1 MQKLI
6 KTVLIPI
13 FFILSVAAFV
23 SCKKAEDI
31 LILPPENIRVENDYL
46 FWDEALH
53 AEWYLVDID
62 GTEYEADT
70 NSLSLFEITTEPKS
84 SYQIRIKSCGDETVN
99 YEKSEWSALCD
110 YRREK
115 QPFLFQSINNN
126 TEYQIKAVEPE
137 SLNGSVILPAYFNNK
152 PITKI
157 MSCAFKNAVNVTAV
171 KLPYTIAEIGNS
183 AFYNCT
189 GLQRIELPDGLKEI
203 PLESFYNCAALTEIN
218 LPRVTKISTSAF
230 YKCSSLT
237 SLHIPQSVREIGNC
251 ITAYCKNLTSLTV
264 DENNL
269 FYESEGNCI
278 IKKSTHTII
287 AGCIASVIPQ
297 SAKTIGPL
305 AFCGSMPEP
314 FVIPSNIEKLELCAL
329 STYSGKTLVIPA
341 SVTYIDYEFIG
352 YCPNLTQITV
362 AENNPVYRSEG
373 NCIIEKATGT
383 VVKGCNTSVI
393 PQGIKAIG
401 PCAFKW
407 FQAEEIVIPHGVEI
421 IDEEAFLEST
431 VKKVV
436 LPDTLTE
443 IRGSA
448 FKECHSLA
456 EAALPYGLT
465 KIGSEAFFKTNLQY
479 ANIPETV
486 KEIGTNA
493 FASHSFLTVIL
504 PSCVEKIG
512 NTAFINAITFVNA
525 TKRECEAKSGWAI
538 YTIMGTGAPW
548 HNSNAV
554 YECTFADD
562 ENGKYLYSWKYTF
575 ETDEETGETSY
586 FSGLAE
592 IGIPFRKGYRF
603 LGFSATEGSSVPDIV
618 PAKFLN
624 HEEFLTAFDFQQL
637 KNYKNGTVF
646 YSVWEASDTAEE

>member
-6 KTVLIPI
+6 ITVLIPI
-13 FFILSVAAFV
+13 FFMLSVAAFV
-23 SCKKAEDI
+23 SCKKAEA
-31 LILPPENIRVENDYL
+31 ILPPENIRVENDYL
-46 FWDEALH
+46 FWDEAPH

-99 YEKSEWSALCD
+99 YKKSEWSALCD

-137 SLNGSVILPAYFNNK
+137 SLNGSVILPAYINNK

-157 MSCAFKNAVNVTAV
+157 MPCAFKNAVNVTAV
-171 KLPYTIAEIGNS
+171 RLPYTLAEIGNS

-203 PLESFYNCAALTEIN
+203 PFEAFYNCAALTEIN

-314 FVIPSNIEKLELCAL
+314 FVIPSNIEKLERYAL
-329 STYSGKTLVIPA
+329 SMYPGKTLVIPE
-341 SVTYIDYEFIG
+341 SVTYLDYEFIG

-421 IDEEAFLEST
+421 IYEEAFLEST

-456 EAALPYGLT
+456 EAALPYGLI

-646 YSVWEASDTAEE
+646 YSVWEAVDTAEE

>member
-13 FFILSVAAFV
+13 FFMLSVAAFV
-23 SCKKAEDI
+23 SCKKAEA
-31 LILPPENIRVENDYL
+31 ILPPENIRVENDYL
-46 FWDEALH
+46 FWDEAPH

-99 YEKSEWSALCD
+99 YKKSEWSALCD

-137 SLNGSVILPAYFNNK
+137 SLNGSVILPAYINNK

-157 MSCAFKNAVNVTAV
+157 MPCAFKNAVNVTAV
-171 KLPYTIAEIGNS
+171 RLPYTLAEIGNS

-203 PLESFYNCAALTEIN
+203 PFEAFYNCAALTEIN

-329 STYSGKTLVIPA
+329 STYSGKTLVIPE
-341 SVTYIDYEFIG
+341 SVTYLDYEFIG

-421 IDEEAFLEST
+421 IYEEAFLEST

-443 IRGSA
+443 IRESA

-525 TKRECEAKSGWAI
+525 TKRECEAKIGWAI

-618 PAKFLN
+618 PTKFLN

-646 YSVWEASDTAEE
+646 YSVWEAVDTAEE

>member
-6 KTVLIPI
+6 KKVLITI
-13 FFILSVAAFV
+13 FFMLTVAAFV

-46 FWDEALH
+46 FWDEAPH

-99 YEKSEWSALCD
+99 YKKSEWSALCD

-137 SLNGSVILPAYFNNK
+137 SLNGSVILPAYINNK

-157 MSCAFKNAVNVTAV
+157 MPCAFKNAVNVTAV
-171 KLPYTIAEIGNS
+171 RLPYTLAEIGNS

-203 PLESFYNCAALTEIN
+203 PFEAFYNCAALTEIN

-314 FVIPSNIEKLELCAL
+314 FVIPSNIEKLERYAL

-538 YTIMGTGAPW
+538 YTIMGAGAPW

-646 YSVWEASDTAEE
+646 YSVWEAVDTAEE

>member
-1 MQKLI
+1 MLSRVK
-6 KTVLIPI
+6 KFAVFT
-13 FFILSVAAFV
+13 FFICLLSAFV
-23 SCKKAEDI
+23 ACNRQKEN
-31 LILPPENIRVENDYL
+31 LLPPENIRVENDYL

-99 YEKSEWSALCD
+99 YKKSEWSALCD
-110 YRREK
+110 YQREN

-126 TEYQIKAVEPE
+126 TEYQIKAVDPE
-137 SLNGSVILPAYFNNK
+137 SLNGSVILPAYINNK

-157 MSCAFKNAVNVTAV
+157 MPCAFKNAVNVTAV

-203 PLESFYNCAALTEIN
+203 PFEAFRNCAALTEIN

-230 YKCSSLT
+230 YNCSSLT
-237 SLHIPQSVREIGNC
+237 SLHIPQSVRVIGNC

-373 NCIIEKATGT
+373 NCIIEKATNT

-646 YSVWEASDTAEE
+646 YSVWEAVDTAEE

>member
-13 FFILSVAAFV
+13 FFMLSVAAFV
-23 SCKKAEDI
+23 SCKKAEA
-31 LILPPENIRVENDYL
+31 ILPPENIRVENDYL
-46 FWDEALH
+46 FWDEAPH

-99 YEKSEWSALCD
+99 YKKSEWSALCD
-110 YRREK
+110 YQREK

-137 SLNGSVILPAYFNNK
+137 SLNGSVILPAYINNK

-157 MSCAFKNAVNVTAV
+157 MPCAFKNAVNVTAV
-171 KLPYTIAEIGNS
+171 RLPYTLAEIGNS

-203 PLESFYNCAALTEIN
+203 PFEAFYNCAALTEIN

-314 FVIPSNIEKLELCAL
+314 FVIPSNIEKLERYAL
-329 STYSGKTLVIPA
+329 SMYPGKTLVILE
-341 SVTYIDYEFIG
+341 SVTYLDYEFIG

-421 IDEEAFLEST
+421 IYEEAFLEST

-456 EAALPYGLT
+456 EAALPYGLI

-603 LGFSATEGSSVPDIV
+603 LGLSATEGSSVPDIV

-646 YSVWEASDTAEE
+646 YSVWEAVDTAEE

>member
-23 SCKKAEDI
+23 SCKKAEA
-31 LILPPENIRVENDYL
+31 ILPPENIRVENDYL

-70 NSLSLFEITTEPKS
+70 NSLNLFEITTEPKS

-99 YEKSEWSALCD
+99 YKKSEWSALCD

-218 LPRVTKISTSAF
+218 LPKVTKISTSAF

-305 AFCGSMPEP
+305 AFCGSMPKP

-465 KIGSEAFFKTNLQY
+465 KIGSEAFYKTNLQY

>member
-23 SCKKAEDI
+23 SCKKAEA
-31 LILPPENIRVENDYL
+31 ILPPANIRVENDYL
-46 FWDEALH
+46 FWDEAPH

-99 YEKSEWSALCD
+99 YKKSEWSALCD
-110 YRREK
+110 YQREK

-126 TEYQIKAVEPE
+126 TEYQIKAVDPE
-137 SLNGSVILPAYFNNK
+137 SLNGSVILPAYINNK

-157 MSCAFKNAVNVTAV
+157 MPCAFKNAVNVTAV

-203 PLESFYNCAALTEIN
+203 PFEAFRNCAALTEIN

-230 YKCSSLT
+230 YNCSSLT
-237 SLHIPQSVREIGNC
+237 SLHIPQSVRVIGNC

-305 AFCGSMPEP
+305 AFFGSMPEP
-314 FVIPSNIEKLELCAL
+314 FVIPSNIEKLERYAL
-329 STYSGKTLVIPA
+329 SMYPGKTLVIPE
-341 SVTYIDYEFIG
+341 SVTYLDYEFIG

-362 AENNPVYRSEG
+362 AENNPVYRSE
-373 NCIIEKATGT
+373 
-383 VVKGCNTSVI
+383 
-393 PQGIKAIG
+393 
-401 PCAFKW
+401 
-407 FQAEEIVIPHGVEI
+407 
-421 IDEEAFLEST
+421 
-431 VKKVV
+431 
-436 LPDTLTE
+436 
-443 IRGSA
+443 
-448 FKECHSLA
+448 
-456 EAALPYGLT
+456 
-465 KIGSEAFFKTNLQY
+465 
-479 ANIPETV
+479 
-486 KEIGTNA
+486 
-493 FASHSFLTVIL
+493 
-504 PSCVEKIG
+504 
-512 NTAFINAITFVNA
+512 
-525 TKRECEAKSGWAI
+525 
-538 YTIMGTGAPW
+538 
-548 HNSNAV
+548 
-554 YECTFADD
+554 
-562 ENGKYLYSWKYTF
+562 
-575 ETDEETGETSY
+575 
-586 FSGLAE
+586 
-592 IGIPFRKGYRF
+592 
-603 LGFSATEGSSVPDIV
+603 
-618 PAKFLN
+618 
-624 HEEFLTAFDFQQL
+624 
-637 KNYKNGTVF
+637 
-646 YSVWEASDTAEE
+646 

>member
-23 SCKKAEDI
+23 SCKKAEA
-31 LILPPENIRVENDYL
+31 ILPPENIRVENDYL

-99 YEKSEWSALCD
+99 YKKSEWSALCD
-110 YRREK
+110 YQREK

-126 TEYQIKAVEPE
+126 TEYQIKAVDPE

-203 PLESFYNCAALTEIN
+203 SFEAFYNCAALTEIN

-237 SLHIPQSVREIGNC
+237 SLHIPQSVRVIGNC

-269 FYESEGNCI
+269 FYKSEGNCI

-373 NCIIEKATGT
+373 NCIIEKATNT

-456 EAALPYGLT
+456 EAALPYGLI

-538 YTIMGTGAPW
+538 YTIMGIGAPW

-646 YSVWEASDTAEE
+646 YSVWEAVDTAEE

>member
-6 KTVLIPI
+6 KKVLIPI
-13 FFILSVAAFV
+13 FFMLSVAAFV
-23 SCKKAEDI
+23 SCKKAEA
-31 LILPPENIRVENDYL
+31 ILPPENIRVENDYL
-46 FWDEALH
+46 LWDATPH
-53 AEWYLVDID
+53 TEWYLVDID

-99 YEKSEWSALCD
+99 YKKSEWSALCD
-110 YRREK
+110 YQREK

-126 TEYQIKAVEPE
+126 TEYQIKAVDPE

-203 PLESFYNCAALTEIN
+203 SFEAFYNCAALTEIN

-237 SLHIPQSVREIGNC
+237 SLHIPQSVRVIGNC

-269 FYESEGNCI
+269 FYKSEGNCI

-329 STYSGKTLVIPA
+329 STYSGKTLVIPE
-341 SVTYIDYEFIG
+341 SVTYLDYEFIG

-421 IDEEAFLEST
+421 IYEEAFLEST

-646 YSVWEASDTAEE
+646 YFVWEAVDTAEE

>member
-6 KTVLIPI
+6 KKVLITI
-13 FFILSVAAFV
+13 FFMLTVAAFI

-46 FWDEALH
+46 FWDEAPH

-99 YEKSEWSALCD
+99 YKKSEWSALCD

-137 SLNGSVILPAYFNNK
+137 SLNGSVILPAYINNK

-157 MSCAFKNAVNVTAV
+157 MPCAFKNAVNVTAV
-171 KLPYTIAEIGNS
+171 RLPYTLAEIGNS

-203 PLESFYNCAALTEIN
+203 PFEAFYNCAALTEIN

-314 FVIPSNIEKLELCAL
+314 FVIPSNIEKLERYAL
-329 STYSGKTLVIPA
+329 SMYPGKTLVIPE
-341 SVTYIDYEFIG
+341 SVTYLDYEFIG

-421 IDEEAFLEST
+421 IYEEAFLEST

-456 EAALPYGLT
+456 EAALPYGLI

-603 LGFSATEGSSVPDIV
+603 LGLSATEGSSVPDIV

-646 YSVWEASDTAEE
+646 YSVWEAVDTAEE

>member
-1 MQKLI
+1 MLSRVK
-6 KTVLIPI
+6 KFAVFT
-13 FFILSVAAFV
+13 FFICLISAFAA
-23 SCKKAEDI
+23 CNRQKEN
-31 LILPPENIRVENDYL
+31 LLPPENIRAENDYL
-46 FWDEALH
+46 LWDATPH
-53 AEWYLVDID
+53 TEWYLVDID

-99 YEKSEWSALCD
+99 YKKSEWSALCD

-137 SLNGSVILPAYFNNK
+137 SLNGSVILPAYINNK

-157 MSCAFKNAVNVTAV
+157 MPCAFKNAVNVTAV

-237 SLHIPQSVREIGNC
+237 SLHIPQSVREIGNG

-269 FYESEGNCI
+269 IYESEGNCI
-278 IKKSTHTII
+278 IKKSTHTVI

-297 SAKTIGPL
+297 SAKTIGSF
-305 AFCGSMPEP
+305 AFYGFVPEP
-314 FVIPSNIEKLELCAL
+314 FVIPSNIEKLELGAL
-329 STYSGKTLVIPA
+329 SMYPGKTLVIPE
-341 SVTYIDYEFIG
+341 SVTYLHYEFID
-352 YCPNLTQITV
+352 YYPNLTQITV

-373 NCIIEKATGT
+373 NCIIEKATNT

-538 YTIMGTGAPW
+538 YTIMGIGAPW

-592 IGIPFRKGYRF
+592 IGIPFRKGYKF
-603 LGFSATEGSSVPDIV
+603 LGLSATEGSSVPDIV

-646 YSVWEASDTAEE
+646 YSVWEAVDTAEE

>member
-6 KTVLIPI
+6 KKVLIPI
-13 FFILSVAAFV
+13 FFMLSVAAFV
-23 SCKKAEDI
+23 SCKKAEA
-31 LILPPENIRVENDYL
+31 ILPPENIRVENDYL
-46 FWDEALH
+46 LWDATPH
-53 AEWYLVDID
+53 TEWYLVDID

-70 NSLSLFEITTEPKS
+70 NSLNLFEITTEPKS

-126 TEYQIKAVEPE
+126 TEYQIKAVDPE
-137 SLNGSVILPAYFNNK
+137 SLSGSVILPAYINNK

-157 MSCAFKNAVNVTAV
+157 MPCAFKNAVNVTAV
-171 KLPYTIAEIGNS
+171 KLPYTLAEIGNS
-183 AFYNCT
+183 A
-189 GLQRIELPDGLKEI
+189 
-203 PLESFYNCAALTEIN
+203 FYNCAALTEIN
-218 LPRVTKISTSAF
+218 LPGVTKISTSAF

-269 FYESEGNCI
+269 IYESKGNCI

-297 SAKTIGPL
+297 SAKTIGSL

-314 FVIPSNIEKLELCAL
+314 FVIPSNIERLELCAL
-329 STYSGKTLVIPA
+329 STYPGKTLVIPE
-341 SVTYIDYEFIG
+341 SVTYLHYDFIDY
-352 YCPNLTQITV
+352 YPNLTQITV

-373 NCIIEKATGT
+373 NCIIEKSTGT

-393 PQGIKAIG
+393 PQGVKAIG
-401 PCAFKW
+401 ERAFYNIPQKEINLPDSVTEIGSEAFYPCT
-407 FQAEEIVIPHGVEI
+407 AENIRLSRNLEI
-421 IDEEAFLEST
+421 IGYRAFAGAGITSID
-431 VKKVV
+431 
-436 LPDTLTE
+436 LPDTLKE
-443 IRGSA
+443 IRDRA
-448 FKECHSLA
+448 FKGCHSLA

-465 KIGSEAFFKTNLQY
+465 KIGTEAFYKTNLQY
-479 ANIPETV
+479 ADIPETV

-512 NTAFINAITFVNA
+512 NAAFINAITFVNA
-525 TKRECEAKSGWAI
+525 TERECDTKSGWAK

-548 HNSNAV
+548 HNSNVV

-575 ETDEETGETSY
+575 ETDEETGEIFY
-586 FSGLAE
+586 FSGGA

-603 LGFSATEGSSVPDIV
+603 LGISATEGSSVPDIV
-618 PAKFLN
+618 PTMFLEKFL
-624 HEEFLTAFDFQQL
+624 EAFDFQQL

-646 YSVWEASDTAEE
+646 YFVWEAVDTAEE

>member
-13 FFILSVAAFV
+13 FFMLSVAAFV
-23 SCKKAEDI
+23 SCKKAEA
-31 LILPPENIRVENDYL
+31 ILPPENIRVENDYL
-46 FWDEALH
+46 FWDEAPH

-99 YEKSEWSALCD
+99 YKKSEWSALCD

-137 SLNGSVILPAYFNNK
+137 SLNGSVILPAYINNK

-157 MSCAFKNAVNVTAV
+157 MPCAFKNAVNVTAV
-171 KLPYTIAEIGNS
+171 KLPYTLAEIGNS

-203 PLESFYNCAALTEIN
+203 PFEAFYNCAALTEIN

-314 FVIPSNIEKLELCAL
+314 FVIPSNIEKLERYAL
-329 STYSGKTLVIPA
+329 SMYPGKTLVIPE
-341 SVTYIDYEFIG
+341 SVTYLDYEFIG

-421 IDEEAFLEST
+421 IYEEAFLEST

-456 EAALPYGLT
+456 EAALPYGLI

-538 YTIMGTGAPW
+538 YTIMGAGAPW

-603 LGFSATEGSSVPDIV
+603 LGLSATEGSSVPDIV

-646 YSVWEASDTAEE
+646 YSVWEAVDTAEE

>member
-23 SCKKAEDI
+23 SCKKAEA
-31 LILPPENIRVENDYL
+31 ILPPENIRVENDYL

-110 YRREK
+110 YQREK

-126 TEYQIKAVEPE
+126 TEYQIKAVDPE
-137 SLNGSVILPAYFNNK
+137 SLNGSVILPAYINNK

-157 MSCAFKNAVNVTAV
+157 MPCAFKNAVNVTAV

-203 PLESFYNCAALTEIN
+203 PFEAFRNCAALTEIN

-287 AGCIASVIPQ
+287 AGCIASAIPQ

-314 FVIPSNIEKLELCAL
+314 FVIPSNIEKLE
-329 STYSGKTLVIPA
+329 
-341 SVTYIDYEFIG
+341 
-352 YCPNLTQITV
+352 
-362 AENNPVYRSEG
+362 R
-373 NCIIEKATGT
+373 
-383 VVKGCNTSVI
+383 
-393 PQGIKAIG
+393 
-401 PCAFKW
+401 
-407 FQAEEIVIPHGVEI
+407 
-421 IDEEAFLEST
+421 
-431 VKKVV
+431 
-436 LPDTLTE
+436 
-443 IRGSA
+443 
-448 FKECHSLA
+448 
-456 EAALPYGLT
+456 
-465 KIGSEAFFKTNLQY
+465 Y
-479 ANIPETV
+479 A
-486 KEIGTNA
+486 
-493 FASHSFLTVIL
+493 
-504 PSCVEKIG
+504 
-512 NTAFINAITFVNA
+512 
-525 TKRECEAKSGWAI
+525 W
-538 YTIMGTGAPW
+538 
-548 HNSNAV
+548 
-554 YECTFADD
+554 
-562 ENGKYLYSWKYTF
+562 
-575 ETDEETGETSY
+575 
-586 FSGLAE
+586 
-592 IGIPFRKGYRF
+592 
-603 LGFSATEGSSVPDIV
+603 
-618 PAKFLN
+618 
-624 HEEFLTAFDFQQL
+624 
-637 KNYKNGTVF
+637 
-646 YSVWEASDTAEE
+646 

>member
-23 SCKKAEDI
+23 SCKKAEA
-31 LILPPENIRVENDYL
+31 ILPPENIRVENDYL

-99 YEKSEWSALCD
+99 YKKSEWSALCD
-110 YRREK
+110 YQREK

-126 TEYQIKAVEPE
+126 TEYQIKAVDPE

-203 PLESFYNCAALTEIN
+203 PFEAFYNCAALTEIN

-373 NCIIEKATGT
+373 NCIIEKATNT

-421 IDEEAFLEST
+421 IYEEAFLEST

-456 EAALPYGLT
+456 EAALPYGLI

-575 ETDEETGETSY
+575 ETDDKQAKLPI
-586 FSGLAE
+586 F
-592 IGIPFRKGYRF
+592 
-603 LGFSATEGSSVPDIV
+603 
-618 PAKFLN
+618 PA
-624 HEEFLTAFDFQQL
+624 
-637 KNYKNGTVF
+637 
-646 YSVWEASDTAEE
+646 